1 MLQFAWLSLLVH
13 FQSPQIL
20 KVDLWKSNTQII
32 LSYKFSSL
40 NNPLKIPISKL
51 ISNFKNSTIYVHL
64 FNYCFHYYYYYY
76 YYYSTY
82 LFIYLFI
89 YYYYYYYYYYHF
101 IYLFLNIPHSNN
113 FQYFNF
119 FII

>member
-1 MLQFAWLSLLVH
+1 MLQFAWPSLLAP

-76 YYYSTY
+76 YYSTY

-89 YYYYYYYYYYHF
+89 IIIIILS
-101 IYLFLNIPHSNN
+101 IYF
-113 FQYFNF
+113 
-119 FII
+119 

>member
-1 MLQFAWLSLLVH
+1 MLPFAWLSPLAH

-20 KVDLWKSNTQII
+20 KVDLWKSSTQII

-40 NNPLKIPISKL
+40 NNPLKIPIS
-51 ISNFKNSTIYVHL
+51 NFKNFTIYVHL

-82 LFIYLFI
+82 LFIYLLLLLLSF
-89 YYYYYYYYYYHF
+89 
-101 IYLFLNIPHSNN
+101 YLFIFKKFHIQIISNISIFYNLT
-113 FQYFNF
+113 
-119 FII
+119 FIVSTS